1 LHSRITLAEINDSL
15 FSRAANVIINNL
27 PEMKKGLLEALD
39 LVFTPKQIASQFVL
53 AVALETSMVGKHGV
67 YLVWFILLS
76 LLVLIVVLGF
86 LLCFTGH
93 RKSNMVHLP
102 INCRQCLDSFTSYSP
117 ASSATANV

>member
-1 LHSRITLAEINDSL
+1 LHSRIALSEINDSL

-67 YLVWFILLS
+67 IWF
-76 LLVLIVVLGF
+76 G
-86 LLCFTGH
+86 LLC
-93 RKSNMVHLP
+93 
-102 INCRQCLDSFTSYSP
+102 CLFSC
-117 ASSATANV
+117 